1 MKGYWRNPEAD
12 REAFFE
18 LDGKRFFRTGD
29 LASMDEE
36 GYFFMRDRLKRMINA
51 SGYKVWPAEVENAMY
66 EHPAV
71 REACVIGLPD
81 GKQGEAVKALLVLKP
96 GFLGGLRE
104 QDVIDWARARM
115 AVYKAPRFVE
125 FVDSLPRSGT
135 GKILWR
141 ELQEAQRAAS
151 KENPA

>member
-1 MKGYWRNPEAD
+1 
-12 REAFFE
+12 
-18 LDGKRFFRTGD
+18 
-29 LASMDEE
+29 
-36 GYFFMRDRLKRMINA
+36 
-51 SGYKVWPAEVENAMY
+51 
-66 EHPAV
+66 V

-96 GFLGGLRE
+96 GLRDGLRE
-104 QDVIDWARARM
+104 QDVIDWARERM